1 MNQLIQRTTRTVTVT
16 PEGSTAHM
24 TALLAGLGLSQTFRF
39 AAQPHIEAGLLVT
52 LLKGCTRPRHPLH
65 VLYPPNRHL
74 NAKLRVFVDW
84 VAEVFSR
91 AHRI

>member
-1 MNQLIQRTTRTVTVT
+1 
-16 PEGSTAHM
+16 
-24 TALLAGLGLSQTFRF
+24 
-39 AAQPHIEAGLLVT
+39 LVT
-52 LLKGCTRPRHPLH
+52 LLKGWTRPRHPLH

-91 AHRI
+91 ANRI